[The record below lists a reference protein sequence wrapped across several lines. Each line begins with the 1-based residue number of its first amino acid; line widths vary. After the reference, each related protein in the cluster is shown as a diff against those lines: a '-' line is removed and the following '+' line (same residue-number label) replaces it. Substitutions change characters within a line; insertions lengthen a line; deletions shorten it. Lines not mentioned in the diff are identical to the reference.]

1 MRTTTTT
8 MWPTGSHMTPDELVQ
23 ASVMGEDE
31 KDTPARAEARQ
42 RHMTKGL
49 KGIRRTNKTKSWGPM
64 AEEVG
69 NLGSKLE
76 LAGVDTLTLHTSAVA
91 EEEPGSYKAKST
103 RTNDLHFQGSS
114 LPSGPRDP

>member
-1 MRTTTTT
+1 MRTTTT
-8 MWPTGSHMTPDELVQ
+8 MWPRGTHKTPGVVL
-23 ASVMGEDE
+23 ALVMGEDE
-31 KDTPARAEARQ
+31 KDTPERTEVEQ
-42 RHMTKGL
+42 KHTTKELMDMRL
-49 KGIRRTNKTKSWGPM
+49 KHKTKSWGPM